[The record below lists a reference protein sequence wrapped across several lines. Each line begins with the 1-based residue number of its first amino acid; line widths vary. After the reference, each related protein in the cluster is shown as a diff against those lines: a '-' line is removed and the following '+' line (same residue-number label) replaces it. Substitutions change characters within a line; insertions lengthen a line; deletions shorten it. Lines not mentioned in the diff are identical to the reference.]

1 MNSKNKSNFT
11 LEEKLFIQRW
21 KFRLNEQE
29 VPRSEWAAIIQQ
41 ELYQWKKNQRKLRK
55 QNSGFR
61 KWLFRVKRNF
71 QKILLKLLMKKQF
84 QSNIASNDTILD
96 TILENMEKVEN
107 MENMDNAEN
116 SALIHDSFNIITE
129 ELRANNPNSNRNVS
143 TSSLGKNLTFITS
156 DQQRRV
162 KKQEVFFD
170 FDDD

>member
-11 LEEKLFIQRW
+11 LEERLFIQRW

-29 VPRSEWAAIIQQ
+29 VPRSEWATIIQQ
-41 ELYQWKKNQRKLRK
+41 ELYQWKKNQRKLRN

-107 MENMDNAEN
+107 MDNAEN
-116 SALIHDSFNIITE
+116 SAFINDSFNIVKE
-129 ELRANNPNSNRNVS
+129 GLRADNPNSNRNVS
-143 TSSLGKNLTFITS
+143 SSLLGKNSTYITS
-156 DQQRRV
+156 DQQKRV